1 MFEARI
7 RWYNTGVG
15 GVDMNKREELH
26 FSISADDA
34 FVDSLSGMMMNR
46 RRLLQGKR
54 RIKKCTTTCHTLLIQ
69 GVVLFS
75 VGIFWL
81 LQRGNGPQ
89 AVAHLI
95 LMSVSFLLGL
105 LWIFMGISNLF
116 RFYQRRRRYHSG
128 AEEASLIADQE
139 GLTLCYESWRHHERW
154 NDLQLC
160 ALAPDVIAILYA
172 SAGMILLPHTD
183 VLEAA
188 VRKLLDKYTDACV
201 METIVMY

>member
-1 MFEARI
+1 
-7 RWYNTGVG
+7 
-15 GVDMNKREELH
+15 
-26 FSISADDA
+26 
-34 FVDSLSGMMMNR
+34 
-46 RRLLQGKR
+46 
-54 RIKKCTTTCHTLLIQ
+54 
-69 GVVLFS
+69 
-75 VGIFWL
+75 
-81 LQRGNGPQ
+81 
-89 AVAHLI
+89 
-95 LMSVSFLLGL
+95 MSVSFLLGL

>member
-15 GVDMNKREELH
+15 GVDMNKREEIH

-54 RIKKCTTTCHTLLIQ
+54 RIKKC
-69 GVVLFS
+69 
-75 VGIFWL
+75 GIFWL